1 MRFIMGR
8 AHADNFTRQFSS
20 FWIILLAIG
29 TMCVGLGLDASAAY
43 GQGSAP
49 TAGARELQQ
58 AFRNVAK
65 NIKPA
70 VVNVSAVRIARAQ
83 AGPEI
88 DPFFENHPF
97 FRELF
102 RQEMFR
108 RFFEEQGRERNI
120 RQQGLAS
127 GFIFDPRGYIMTNRH
142 VIKGADQIEVTVEA
156 NKKYKAKV
164 IGMDAKTDV
173 AVIKIEGQN
182 FPYAP
187 LGDSNALEVGDW
199 VLAIGNPL
207 GLMKTVTAGIV
218 SAKGRSDLG
227 ILDYEDFI
235 QTDAAIN
242 QGNSGGPLVNIDGQV
257 VGMNTAILSSSGGNM
272 GIGLAIPINIV
283 KNQAQKLRNTFE
295 ARHLQQR
302 NAPKQSRE
310 QSVAPVQPNN
320 RAQHPARLPGRGI

>member
-1 MRFIMGR
+1 MRLTTGSAQAHNLKR
-8 AHADNFTRQFSS
+8 AYVVSGM
-20 FWIILLAIG
+20 ILLAVAATYIG
-29 TMCVGLGLDASAAY
+29 VSLYAPSAF
-43 GQGSAP
+43 GQGHA
-49 TAGARELQQ
+49 AADARGLQQ
-58 AFRNVAK
+58 AFRNVSK

-70 VVNVSAVRIARAQ
+70 VVNVSAVRIGRAQ
-83 AGPEI
+83 GMPEI

-102 RQEMFR
+102 RQELFR

-142 VIKGADQIEVTVEA
+142 VVKGADKVEVTVEA
-156 NKKYKAKV
+156 NKKYQAKV

-182 FPYAP
+182 FPHAP
-187 LGDSNALEVGDW
+187 LGDSNSLEVGDW

-257 VGMNTAILSSSGGNM
+257 VGMNTAILSNSGGNM
-272 GIGLAIPINIV
+272 GIGLAIPINVV
-283 KNQAQKLRNTFE
+283 KNQAYKLWNNYE
-295 ARHLQQR
+295 ARQLQQPK
-302 NAPKQSRE
+302 APKQSKE
-310 QSVAPVQPNN
+310 PLVAPARPNN
-320 RAQHPARLPGRGI
+320 RAQPPARQPGRGI